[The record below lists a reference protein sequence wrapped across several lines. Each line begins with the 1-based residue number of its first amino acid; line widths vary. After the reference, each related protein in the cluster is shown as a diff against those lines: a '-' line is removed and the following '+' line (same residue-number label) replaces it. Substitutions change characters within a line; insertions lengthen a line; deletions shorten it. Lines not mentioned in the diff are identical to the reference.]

1 MPVKYTDV
9 KVLTVPLLPGKLGEE
24 RVIKIVKG
32 LYRAEHVLQGRKEAN
47 MELHVIDLNLA
58 ADTGKEDVFR
68 MVCPT
73 IMQNELNKQY
83 PGEKYV
89 GKSFRCTIW
98 AKENG
103 QKAAKVNLIEVKI
116 EK

>member
-1 MPVKYTDV
+1 MPIKFTDV
-9 KVLTVPLLPGKLGEE
+9 KVLTVPLLPGVLGQE
-24 RVIKIVKG
+24 RHIKIVSPLK
-32 LYRAEHVLQGRKEAN
+32 RADHLIAGRKEAN
-47 MELHVIDLNLA
+47 MEFYVIDLDIA
-58 ADTGKEDVFR
+58 SESGREDQFR
-68 MVCPT
+68 MVVPT

-89 GKSFRCTIW
+89 GKAFRCTIW

-103 QKAAKVNLIEVKI
+103 QKAAKVNLIEIKL